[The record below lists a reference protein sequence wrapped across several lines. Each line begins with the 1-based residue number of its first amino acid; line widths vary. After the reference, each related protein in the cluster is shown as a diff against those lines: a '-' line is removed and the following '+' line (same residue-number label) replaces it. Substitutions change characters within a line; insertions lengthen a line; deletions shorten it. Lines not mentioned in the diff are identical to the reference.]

1 MFNFGRSQTQEQER
15 KEQESIQID
24 AFNTNLNGCKILCQ
38 GPFPSAKYAP
48 IMEAIEALRDPFKK
62 KILIT
67 RTAFSFSKYLSLQYD
82 AIFQIKESMDWTL
95 ALTYITYSPKPLLV
109 VVEDTVIPDGLW
121 AKLNSSV
128 TLVNI
133 TNSPVANHRP
143 YDAVFFAPV
152 EEPASQYADYV
163 FRILQQ
169 LYRTNYTQK
178 EYREIMQE
186 LRVAGAGIAWTRH
199 NEKSTGGSIYWYDPL
214 TQQQQQQQGD
224 GLTNKQMGELLS
236 WLSQQF
242 VCRD

>member
-1 MFNFGRSQTQEQER
+1 MFGFMKNQNTVNEIQ

-38 GPFPSAKYAP
+38 GPFNSTKHAP
-48 IMEAIEALRDPFKK
+48 IMESIEKLREPFKK

-67 RTAFSFSKYLSLQYD
+67 RTTFSFSKYLCLQYD
-82 AIFQIKESMDWTL
+82 AIFQIKDSMDWTL
-95 ALTYITYSPKPLLV
+95 VLTYITYSPKPLLV
-109 VVEDTVIPDGLW
+109 VIEDTIIPDGLW

-133 TNSPVANHRP
+133 SQNISQLNYRI
-143 YDAVFFAPV
+143 YDAIFFAPI
-152 EEPASQYADYV
+152 EEPTSQYADYV
-163 FRILQQ
+163 FKILQQ
-169 LYRTNYTQK
+169 LYRTNYSQK

-199 NEKSTGGSIYWYDPL
+199 NENSNSGSIYWYDPVI
-214 TQQQQQQQGD
+214 QQTND
-224 GLTNKQMGELLS
+224 SLSNKQIGELLG

-242 VCRD
+242 TSKE

>member
-1 MFNFGRSQTQEQER
+1 MFSFNHKGEQQ

-38 GPFPSAKYAP
+38 GPFDSSKNAP
-48 IMEAIEALRDPFKK
+48 IMESIEKLREPFKK

-82 AIFQIKESMDWTL
+82 AIFQIKDSMDWTL
-95 ALTYITYSPKPLLV
+95 ALTYITYSPKPLLI
-109 VVEDTVIPDGLW
+109 VVEDTPIPDGLW
-121 AKLNSSV
+121 GKLNKTV

-133 TNSPVANHRP
+133 SHIQQQQNFKP

-152 EEPASQYADYV
+152 DESSTQYAD
-163 FRILQQ
+163 FIFKILQQ
-169 LYRTNYTQK
+169 LYRANYSQK

-186 LRVAGAGIAWTRH
+186 LRVANAGIVWTRH
-199 NEKSTGGSIYWYDPL
+199 NENAQGGSIYWYDPV
-214 TQQQQQQQGD
+214 TQQGD
-224 GLTNKQMGELLS
+224 GISNKQTGELLG

-242 VCRD
+242 TLKD